1 MKLSRMQIKMIC
13 AVYMVAAHILF
24 CFYYKEHILF
34 RAVYTIGE
42 FVPFLFT
49 YFVADGFSLTS
60 NKFRYGCRLL
70 IFGLISQ
77 PLYMIAINSNRNRLN
92 IIITFALSVFFLLLF
107 ESKTSIFTKSL
118 GAAFFLAAMYH
129 CEGKYVFFLIILC
142 VYLCNKRKLSLEKK
156 FLYSGLIFVGYH
168 FIDEILLYKNLYMFI
183 YSMQCLFG
191 IMIAYLLIKNHYDPN
206 KRNYTKKSRYL
217 FYCIY
222 PMHYFLIMGIHL
234 MQYWG
239 YLPKAVFN

>member
-1 MKLSRMQIKMIC
+1 
-13 AVYMVAAHILF
+13 MVAAHLLF
-24 CFYYKEHILF
+24 CFCYKEHILF
-34 RAVYTIGE
+34 RVVYTIGE

-77 PLYMIAINSNRNRLN
+77 PFYMIAINSNRNRLN
-92 IIITFALSVFFLLLF
+92 IIITFTLSVFLLLLF
-107 ESKTSIFTKSL
+107 ESKSSIFARSL
-118 GAAFFLAAMYH
+118 GAVFLLAIMYY
-129 CEGKYVFFLIILC
+129 CEGKYVFFFIILC
-142 VYLCNKRKLSLEKK
+142 VYLCNKCKLSLEKK

-191 IMIAYLLIKNHYDPN
+191 IMIAYLLIKNHYDQSIRDKSKKN
-206 KRNYTKKSRYL
+206 KYL
-217 FYCIY
+217 FYLIY
-222 PMHYFLIMGIHL
+222 PSHYLLIMAIHL
-234 MQYWG
+234 LQYLG
-239 YLPKAVFN
+239 YLPYLI